1 MKQYKGYYI
10 DNVIFNNESEID
22 KHIENKAVEAYMIAV
37 KLFMKECNIEY
48 SMYVNEKAENLVNNF
63 GYTWEQ
69 VEELEIKFMS
79 VS

>member
-22 KHIENKAVEAYMIAV
+22 KHIENKAVEAYKIAV
-37 KLFMKECNIEY
+37 ELFCKEKSLEY
-48 SMYVNEKAENLVNNF
+48 AAYVNEKAENLVNNF

-69 VEELEIKFMS
+69 VEKLEIKFMTAA
-79 VS
+79 